1 MNRILLLIEEQS
13 TRHLLLQQLGKH
25 YELITTVA
33 SEFDC
38 LLSDADVLPLNDIN
52 LCIADRLGLELH
64 PLSREFRNSCQTLDI
79 PRLLVI
85 HPGEWD
91 RVQPRLDR
99 GESSTFDKILW
110 NYDDAIATPI
120 KADEL
125 LFRVE
130 KLLNARVLLRY
141 PQSTPVQDPNLEK
154 TTPSVLSS
162 SPQLEQLE
170 QHLQQND
177 RLFRAFV
184 EEIRDYAIFLLDSAG
199 RIASWNRGAQRL
211 LGYSA
216 TEIIGE
222 HFSRFY
228 PDEDIASG
236 KPEQEL
242 QLVAT
247 AGQCEDEGWRTT
259 QNGQRFWTNTTLS
272 ALQDSQGEVVGF
284 SMIAHDLSNRKAV
297 EMELCSLNRA
307 LTTIWE
313 CNQVMVRAQDESEL
327 LHAICRI
334 IVETGGYRLAW
345 VALSETEELPQSGET
360 RLLEPAAW
368 AGEATDYLKEI
379 QTSWKQNQEFGGM
392 TGTCIRTSKCCL
404 IQNIDTDPSFALW
417 RESALKQGLH
427 STIALPLIGKD
438 KTFGCLRI
446 YSGIVN
452 AFDIPEVEL
461 LEELA
466 NDLAYGIVAL
476 RDRAERQR
484 VETALAKSE
493 ERYRRLVELSPEAI
507 LVHSGGKIDFINTA
521 GAKLLGAPN
530 PEALVGLPIMNF
542 VHPTRRLMVQE
553 RIHQLLTEK
562 QAVPFM
568 EQLFVRMDGTVVPV
582 ELAATPI
589 GEKNGVV
596 NLLTVARDLSNRKR
610 MEAALRA
617 SEELH
622 RITLSNISEA
632 VFITDSTG
640 ALTYIS
646 PAVRFIC
653 DYSVE
658 EAQQWGYISHLL
670 GNDVFEGSELA
681 SLGEIHNLE
690 RTIVDKNGNHRT
702 LLVSVKPLE
711 IEGGTLLYTC
721 RDITERKQAEEALR
735 ESENRFR
742 TTFEGAAIGMKI
754 ANLEG
759 RFLKTNPALQAMLGY
774 SDAQLRDFTFE
785 GITHP
790 QDRPI
795 TRQLFQEL
803 LAGQLDRYQLEKRY
817 IHARGNWVWVRLSV
831 SSIRDTQGSLQFAI
845 GLVED
850 ITERKL
856 AEEELRLYRNHL
868 EELVAER
875 TAELQRTNERLRT
888 EISRREQAQEALIR
902 VTQAVES
909 TSDAVLTIDITG
921 QAIYHNRAFLDLF
934 ECTIEELN
942 QAGGLPSLFADSSFG
957 EEVFNLIRQGN
968 SWSSEVLM
976 HGRTPRCFVS
986 PLGLEFNSPV
996 NTISIWLR
1004 ADAVTD
1010 ENNKRVG
1017 SICVLTDITDR
1028 KQAEAALRESEEQL
1042 RTLINAMP
1050 DAICFKDGRGAWLE
1064 ANQAMLKVFDL
1075 EGVDYLGKKDSE
1087 IGESVPF
1094 YREAFVQCEQTDEEA
1109 WQYGILSHQE
1119 EVIPRSDGR
1128 ELILDT
1134 LKVPLFHGD
1143 GSRKG
1148 LVVIGRDVTERKQVE
1163 EERLR
1168 LASIVESSDDA
1179 IIGKTLEGTILSWNT
1194 GAQRIYG
1201 YTPEEVKERSIS
1213 ILVLPDRQ
1221 ESELRLLEGIRQGAS
1236 IDHYET
1242 VHLKKDGSPIYVSL
1256 TISPIK
1262 DAAGRITGVSTIA
1275 RDVTDLK
1282 RVEDSLERLRHQ
1294 NELIL
1299 NSAGEGICG
1308 MDCGGN
1314 TTFVN
1319 PAATKMLGYS
1329 MGELLGAPLRMIL
1342 GPSFV
1347 TPQGGDPNDGGAGGV
1362 DNGCA
1367 PLYAAIADGSV
1378 HHGTGVF
1385 WRHDGSS
1392 FPVEYISTPIQEQN
1406 EIKGAVLTFKDITE
1420 RQGVERM
1427 KDEFISVVSHEL
1439 RTPLT
1444 SIRGSLSLLAN
1455 GLLESHPEKAGRMLQ
1470 IAVSNTD
1477 RLVRLIND
1485 ILDLERIQ
1493 SGKVTMSAQFCNAA
1507 DLTIQAADAMRTMAD
1522 KAGVTITVNPTP
1534 VQLWADPD
1542 RIFQVLTNLLSN
1554 AMKFSPEGGT
1564 VWLSASLTS
1573 GGSEG
1578 FPNSAHPE
1586 VLFHIK
1592 DQGRG
1597 IPLDKLESIF
1607 ERFQQVDAS
1616 DSRKKGGTG
1625 LGLAICRSIVEH
1637 HGGQIW
1643 VESVVGEGSSF
1654 YFTLPVET
1662 HSPDPWDRNTDS
1674 TESGNLEEAEGKEAG
1689 DRLGEP
1695 LTPEHPGPA
1704 QKGPSSNPAIA
1715 SPIVEAIAPFQRRS

>member
-1 MNRILLLIEEQS
+1 MNCILLLIEEPQ
-13 TRHLLLQQLGKH
+13 TRHLLIQQLGQH
-25 YELITTVA
+25 YQVITGEPNLVERVA
-33 SEFDC
+33 GEVHRSWNRLD
-38 LLSDADVLPLNDIN
+38 
-52 LCIADRLGLELH
+52 LCIGDRLGLEAYQGFWERGNPCQAQEF
-64 PLSREFRNSCQTLDI
+64 PL
-79 PRLLVI
+79 LLVI
-85 HPGEWD
+85 HPGEWGML
-91 RVQPRLDR
+91 PSHP
-99 GESSTFDKILW
+99 GEEGATGEQTLGIRR
-110 NYDDAIATPI
+110 YDDAIAAPI
-120 KADEL
+120 QPEEL
-125 LFRVE
+125 FWRVE
-130 KLLNARVLLRY
+130 KLLSASLWDRHR
-141 PQSTPVQDPNLEK
+141 E
-154 TTPSVLSS
+154 
-162 SPQLEQLE
+162 SPAIWAAHLPEQRE
-170 QHLQQND
+170 SPIACIPHLQRHQQQND
-177 RLFRAFV
+177 QLFRSFV
-184 EEIRDYAIFLLDSAG
+184 EEIRDYAIFLLDSSG

-211 LGYSA
+211 LGYSS
-216 TEIIGE
+216 TEIIGH
-222 HFSRFY
+222 HFSCFY
-228 PDEDIASG
+228 PQEDIATG
-236 KPEQEL
+236 KPQQEL

-247 AGQCEDEGWRTT
+247 AGQCEDEGWRRRR
-259 QNGQRFWTNTTLS
+259 NGTRFWANITLS
-272 ALQDSQGEVVGF
+272 ALQDAQGQLVGF
-284 SMIAHDLSNRKAV
+284 SVIAHDLSDRKAV

-313 CNQVMVRAQDESEL
+313 CNQVMVRAPSESEL
-327 LHAICRI
+327 LHEICRI

-345 VALSETEELPQSGET
+345 VALSEAEEPAQSGQQ
-360 RLLEPAAW
+360 RPLQPAAF
-368 AGEATDYLKEI
+368 AGDAQEYLQQI
-379 QTSWKQNQEFGGM
+379 QASWKPHPEGGGM
-392 TGTCIRTSKCCL
+392 TRTCIQTGKYCL
-404 IQNIDTDPSFALW
+404 VQNIQTDPSFAPW
-417 RESALKQGLH
+417 RELALNQGLH

-438 KTFGCLRI
+438 KTFGSLRI
-446 YSGIVN
+446 YSGTAN
-452 AFDIPEVEL
+452 AFDIAEVEL
-461 LEELA
+461 LGELA

-476 RDRAERQR
+476 RDRAERQKA
-484 VETALAKSE
+484 ESALAKSE

-507 LVHSGGKIDFINTA
+507 IVHSCGKIDFINTA
-521 GAKLLGAPN
+521 GAKLLGASTPS
-530 PEALVGLPIMNF
+530 ALVGLPLLDF
-542 VHPTRRLMVQE
+542 VHPDKRALVEE
-553 RIHQLLTEK
+553 RIEQILTEH
-562 QAVPFM
+562 QAVPFI
-568 EQLFVRMDGTVVPV
+568 EQQFLRVDGTIVPV
-582 ELAATPI
+582 ELAATPLW
-589 GEKNGVV
+589 ENNGIL
-596 NLLTVARDLSNRKR
+596 NLLTVARDLSDRKR

-632 VFITDSTG
+632 VFITDRNG

-658 EAQQWGYISHLL
+658 EAQQWGHISHLL
-670 GNDVFEGSELA
+670 GDHLFAGEEELDR
-681 SLGEIHNLE
+681 LGEIHNLE
-690 RTIVDKNGNHRT
+690 RTIMDKQGNPRT
-702 LLVSVKPLE
+702 LLVSVKPVE
-711 IEGGTLLYTC
+711 IERGTLLYTC

-735 ESENRFR
+735 ESEHRFR
-742 TTFEGAAIGMKI
+742 TIFEGAAIGMKI
-754 ANLEG
+754 TDLEG
-759 RFLKTNPALQAMLGY
+759 RFLQTNPALQGMLGY
-774 SDAQLRDFTFE
+774 SHAQLRDFSFDS
-785 GITHP
+785 ITYP
-790 QDRPI
+790 QDLP
-795 TRQLFQEL
+795 TSRQLFQEL
-803 LAGQLDRYQLEKRY
+803 LAGERDRYQLEKRY
-817 IHARGNWVWVRLSV
+817 IHAQGHCVWVRLSV
-831 SSIRDTQGSLQFAI
+831 SSIRDTQNCWQFAI

-850 ITERKL
+850 ITERKQ

-875 TAELQRTNERLRT
+875 TAELQRINERLRT
-888 EISRREQAQEALIR
+888 EISRREQAQQALIR

-934 ECTIEELN
+934 ECTVEELN
-942 QAGGLPSLFADSSFG
+942 HAGGLPSLFADSSLG
-957 EEVFNLIRQGN
+957 QEVFNLIHQGN

-976 HGRTPRCFVS
+976 RGQTHRSFVL
-986 PLGLEFNSPV
+986 PLGIDRSTL

-1010 ENNKRVG
+1010 ENNQRVG

-1028 KQAEAALRESEEQL
+1028 KQTEAALRESEDQL

-1064 ANQAMLKVFDL
+1064 ANQAILKIFDMANL
-1075 EGVDYLGKKDSE
+1075 DYQGKTDAE
-1087 IGESVPF
+1087 IAELNSF
-1094 YREAFVQCEQTDEEA
+1094 YREAFLECELSDEEA
-1109 WQYGILSHQE
+1109 WKHGILSHKE
-1119 EVIPRSDGR
+1119 EVIPVPDGS
-1128 ELILDT
+1128 EVVLDT
-1134 LKVPLFHGD
+1134 LKVPLFHSD

-1179 IIGKTLEGTILSWNT
+1179 IIGKTLDGMILSWNA

-1201 YTPEEVKERSIS
+1201 YTAEEVKGRSIS
-1213 ILVLPDRQ
+1213 ILILPDRQ
-1221 ESELRLLEGIRQGAS
+1221 ESELRLLEGIRQGSS

-1242 VHLKKDGSPIYVSL
+1242 VHLKKEGSPIYVSL

-1308 MDCGGN
+1308 MDIRGN
-1314 TTFVN
+1314 TTFIN

-1329 MGELLGAPLRMIL
+1329 MGELLGAPLTMIL
-1342 GPSFV
+1342 GSNFLAQDLGDPRDG
-1347 TPQGGDPNDGGAGGV
+1347 GGDSLAP
-1362 DNGCA
+1362 
-1367 PLYAAIADGSV
+1367 PLYAAISDGSV
-1378 HHGTGVF
+1378 HHGTAVF
-1385 WRHDGSS
+1385 WRKDGTS
-1392 FPVEYISTPIQEQN
+1392 FPVEYITTPIQEQN

-1444 SIRGSLSLLAN
+1444 SIRGSLGLLAN
-1455 GLLESHPEKAGRMLQ
+1455 GLLESYPEKAGRMLQ

-1493 SGKVTMSAQFCNAA
+1493 SGKVTMVEQWCNAA
-1507 DLTIQAADAMRTMAD
+1507 DLTILAADAMRTMAD
-1522 KAGVTITVNPTP
+1522 KAGVTICVNPIP

-1554 AMKFSPEGGT
+1554 ALKFSSEGGQ

-1573 GGSEG
+1573 AGDPDFLASQ
-1578 FPNSAHPE
+1578 SPE
-1586 VLFHIK
+1586 VLFQIK

-1597 IPLDKLESIF
+1597 IPRDKLETIF

-1654 YFTLPVET
+1654 YFTLPVERPN
-1662 HSPDPWDRNTDS
+1662 SDS
-1674 TESGNLEEAEGKEAG
+1674 GEENCDLTGAATQDLGIAVESGDRREE
-1689 DRLGEP
+1689 RLP
-1695 LTPEHPGPA
+1695 QDHLGPA
-1704 QKGPSSNPAIA
+1704 HPNPRANSSTSA
-1715 SPIVEAIAPFQRRS
+1715 PIVEVIARLKPRS

>member
-1 MNRILLLIEEQS
+1 MNRILLLIEEHRTRNLLIQQLSPHYEVVTVESNRVERVAGSVHPGWNGLDLCISDRRGLEAYRESWEWGNPSS
-13 TRHLLLQQLGKH
+13 TRDFSL
-25 YELITTVA
+25 
-33 SEFDC
+33 
-38 LLSDADVLPLNDIN
+38 
-52 LCIADRLGLELH
+52 
-64 PLSREFRNSCQTLDI
+64 
-79 PRLLVI
+79 LLVI
-85 HPGEWD
+85 HPGEWGILQSHREAEAGATGD
-91 RVQPRLDR
+91 RTLGVRR
-99 GESSTFDKILW
+99 
-110 NYDDAIATPI
+110 YDDAIAAPI
-120 KADEL
+120 QPDEL
-125 LFRVE
+125 FWRVE
-130 KLLNARVLLRY
+130 KLLSARVRVSE
-141 PQSTPVQDPNLEK
+141 PPKPTESPIASNPNL
-154 TTPSVLSS
+154 
-162 SPQLEQLE
+162 QR
-170 QHLQQND
+170 HLQQND
-177 RLFRAFV
+177 QLFRAFV
-184 EEIRDYAIFLLDSAG
+184 EEIRDYAIFLLDSNG

-211 LGYSA
+211 LGYSSP
-216 TEIIGE
+216 EIIGN
-222 HFSRFY
+222 HFSCFY
-228 PDEDIASG
+228 PEEDIATG
-236 KPEQEL
+236 KPQQEL

-247 AGQCEDEGWRTT
+247 AGQCEDEGWRRRR
-259 QNGQRFWTNTTLS
+259 NGRQFWANITLS
-272 ALQDSQGEVVGF
+272 ALQDTQGQLVGF
-284 SMIAHDLSNRKAV
+284 SVIAHDLSDRKAV

-313 CNQVMVRAQDESEL
+313 CNQVMVRAPSESEL
-327 LHAICRI
+327 LHEICRI

-345 VALSETEELPQSGET
+345 VALSDEPEKRPTRE
-360 RLLEPAAW
+360 RLLKPAAC
-368 AGEATDYLKEI
+368 AGYAGDYLQQI
-379 QTSWKQNQEFGGM
+379 QESWKPNAEFGGI
-392 TGTCIRTSKCCL
+392 TRTCIQTGKCCL
-404 IQNIDTDPSFALW
+404 VQNIQTDPSFAPW
-417 RESALKQGLH
+417 RELALKEGLH

-438 KTFGCLRI
+438 KTFGSLRI
-446 YSGIVN
+446 YSGTAN
-452 AFDIPEVEL
+452 AFDIAEVEL

-484 VETALAKSE
+484 AESALATSE

-507 LVHSGGKIDFINTA
+507 IVHSGGKIDFINTA
-521 GAKLLGAPN
+521 GAKLLGATSPS
-530 PEALVGLPIMNF
+530 ALVGLPVLDF
-542 VHPTRRLMVQE
+542 VHPDKRALVQE
-553 RIHQLLTEK
+553 RIEQILTDN
-562 QAVPFM
+562 QAVPFI
-568 EQLFVRMDGTVVPV
+568 EQQFVRVDGTIVPV
-582 ELAATPI
+582 ELAATPLC
-589 GEKNGVV
+589 EKNGIL
-596 NLLTVARDLSNRKR
+596 NLLTVARDLRDRKR

-632 VFITDSTG
+632 VFITDSNG
-640 ALTYIS
+640 SLTYIS

-653 DYSVE
+653 DYGVE
-658 EAQQWGYISHLL
+658 EAQQWGHISHLL
-670 GNDVFEGSELA
+670 GDDLFEREELDL
-681 SLGEIHNLE
+681 LGEIHNLE
-690 RTIVDKNGNHRT
+690 RTIVDKNGNPRT
-702 LLVSVKPLE
+702 LLVSVKQVA

-754 ANLEG
+754 TDLEG
-759 RFLKTNPALQAMLGY
+759 RFLQTNPALQGMLGY
-774 SDAQLRDFTFE
+774 SQAQLCDFCFE
-785 GITHP
+785 SITYP
-790 QDRPI
+790 EDQS
-795 TRQLFQEL
+795 TSRQLFQEL
-803 LAGQLDRYQLEKRY
+803 VAGERDRYQLEKRY
-817 IHARGNWVWVRLSV
+817 IHAQGHCVWVRLSV
-831 SSIRDTQGSLQFAI
+831 SSIRDTQNCWQFAI

-850 ITERKL
+850 ITERKQ

-875 TAELQRTNERLRT
+875 TAELQRINERLRT
-888 EISRREQAQEALIR
+888 EISRREQAQQALIR

-921 QAIYHNRAFLDLF
+921 QAIYHNRAFLELF
-934 ECTIEELN
+934 ECTVEELN
-942 QAGGLPSLFADSSFG
+942 QAGGLPSLFADSTLG
-957 EEVFNLIRQGN
+957 QEVFNLIHQGN
-968 SWSSEVLM
+968 SWSAEVVM
-976 HGRTPRCFVS
+976 RGRTHRSFIL
-986 PLGLEFNSPV
+986 PLGIDLSTV

-1010 ENNKRVG
+1010 ENNQRVG

-1050 DAICFKDGRGAWLE
+1050 DAICFKDSRGAWLE
-1064 ANQAMLKVFDL
+1064 ANQAMLKVF
-1075 EGVDYLGKKDSE
+1075 E
-1087 IGESVPF
+1087 IGELDYQGKTDAEIAQLNSF
-1094 YREAFVQCEQTDEEA
+1094 YRDAFLECERSDQEA
-1109 WQYGILSHQE
+1109 WKQGILSHKE
-1119 EVIPRSDGR
+1119 EVIPVADGSQI
-1128 ELILDT
+1128 ILDT
-1134 LKVPLFHGD
+1134 LKVPLFNSD

-1179 IIGKTLEGTILSWNT
+1179 IIGKTLDGMILSWNA

-1201 YTPEEVKERSIS
+1201 YTAEEVKGRSIS
-1213 ILVLPDRQ
+1213 ILILPHRQ
-1221 ESELRLLEGIRQGAS
+1221 ESELRLLEGIREGSS

-1242 VHLKKDGSPIYVSL
+1242 VHLKKEGSMIYVSL

-1308 MDCGGN
+1308 MDIRGN
-1314 TTFVN
+1314 TTFIN

-1329 MGELLGAPLRMIL
+1329 IGELLGAPLTLIL
-1342 GPSFV
+1342 GANFL
-1347 TPQGGDPNDGGAGGV
+1347 PQEGGDPQEGNAD
-1362 DNGCA
+1362 CLA
-1367 PLYAAIADGSV
+1367 PLLYAAIADGSV
-1378 HHGTGVF
+1378 HHGKAVF
-1385 WRHDGSS
+1385 WRKDGTS
-1392 FPVEYISTPIQEQN
+1392 FPVEYITTPIQEQHD
-1406 EIKGAVLTFKDITE
+1406 IKGAVLTFKDITE

-1444 SIRGSLSLLAN
+1444 SIRGSLGLLAN
-1455 GLLESHPEKAGRMLQ
+1455 GLLESYPEKAGRMLE

-1493 SGKVTMSAQFCNAA
+1493 SGKVTMVEQWCNAA
-1507 DLTIQAADAMRTMAD
+1507 DLTIAAGDAMATMAD
-1522 KAGVTITVNPTP
+1522 KAGVTLCVNPIP

-1554 AMKFSPEGGT
+1554 ALKFSPQGGKI
-1564 VWLSASLTS
+1564 WLSASLTS
-1573 GGSEG
+1573 PGSPDFLDSETPQVQ
-1578 FPNSAHPE
+1578 FQ
-1586 VLFHIK
+1586 IK

-1597 IPLDKLESIF
+1597 IPRDKLESIF

-1654 YFTLPVET
+1654 YFTLPVERQL
-1662 HSPDPWDRNTDS
+1662 SDS
-1674 TESGNLEEAEGKEAG
+1674 GEECSDLTEAATQDSGIAVESGDRREE
-1689 DRLGEP
+1689 RL
-1695 LTPEHPGPA
+1695 TQDHPGPPEKEPNRA
-1704 QKGPSSNPAIA
+1704 HSAIA
-1715 SPIVEAIAPFQRRS
+1715 SSTVEEIVPFQRRS

>member
-1 MNRILLLIEEQS
+1 MNRILLLIEEHR
-13 TRHLLLQQLGKH
+13 TRNLLIQQLSPH
-25 YELITTVA
+25 YEIITVE
-33 SEFDC
+33 SNRVERVVGEVHPGWNGLD
-38 LLSDADVLPLNDIN
+38 
-52 LCIADRLGLELH
+52 LCISDRLGLATYRGSWEWGNPSQPRDF
-64 PLSREFRNSCQTLDI
+64 PL
-79 PRLLVI
+79 LLVI

-91 RVQPRLDR
+91 ILQSHREAEESATGDR
-99 GESSTFDKILW
+99 TLGVRK
-110 NYDDAIATPI
+110 YDDAIAAPI
-120 KADEL
+120 QPPEL
-125 LFRVE
+125 FWRVE
-130 KLLNARVLLRY
+130 KLLSTRVRVSHRESPSLWAAH
-141 PQSTPVQDPNLEK
+141 PSKPGEPP
-154 TTPSVLSS
+154 TTPSPHL
-162 SPQLEQLE
+162 QR
-170 QHLQQND
+170 HLQQKD
-177 RLFRAFV
+177 QLFRAFV
-184 EEIRDYAIFLLDSAG
+184 EEIRDYAIFLLDSTG

-211 LGYSA
+211 LGYSSA
-216 TEIIGE
+216 EIIGN
-222 HFSRFY
+222 HFSCFY
-228 PDEDIASG
+228 PEEDIATG
-236 KPEQEL
+236 KPQQEL

-247 AGQCEDEGWRTT
+247 AGQCEDEGWRRRR
-259 QNGQRFWTNTTLS
+259 NGTRFWANITLS
-272 ALQDSQGEVVGF
+272 ALQDSQGQLVGF
-284 SMIAHDLSNRKAV
+284 SVIAHDLSERKAV

-313 CNQVMVRAQDESEL
+313 CNQVMVRAQEESEL
-327 LHAICRI
+327 LHEICRI

-345 VALSETEELPQSGET
+345 VALSEAEEPGPLGYQRPPQ
-360 RLLEPAAW
+360 PAAF
-368 AGEATDYLKEI
+368 AGDAGDYLQQIQASWKPNPQFKGMTRTCI
-379 QTSWKQNQEFGGM
+379 QTG
-392 TGTCIRTSKCCL
+392 KCCL
-404 IQNIDTDPSFALW
+404 VQNIQTEPSFAPW
-417 RESALKQGLH
+417 RELALNQGLH
-427 STIALPLIGKD
+427 STIALPLIGKN
-438 KTFGCLRI
+438 KTFGSLRI
-446 YSGIVN
+446 YSGTAN
-452 AFDIPEVEL
+452 AFDIAEVEL
-461 LEELA
+461 LGELA

-484 VETALAKSE
+484 AESALAKSE

-507 LVHSGGKIDFINTA
+507 IVHSGGKIDFINTA
-521 GAKLLGAPN
+521 GAKLLGATS
-530 PEALVGLPIMNF
+530 PEALVGLPVLNF
-542 VHPTRRLMVQE
+542 VHPEKRALVEE
-553 RIHQLLTEK
+553 RIDQILTEH
-562 QAVPFM
+562 QAVPFI
-568 EQLFVRMDGTVVPV
+568 EQQFLRVDGTIVPV

-589 GEKNGVV
+589 GENNGIL
-596 NLLTVARDLSNRKR
+596 NLLTVARDLSDRKR

-632 VFITDSTG
+632 VFITDCNG

-658 EAQQWGYISHLL
+658 EAQQWRYISVLL
-670 GNDVFEGSELA
+670 GDDLFEAEELE
-681 SLGEIHNLE
+681 LFGEIHNLE
-690 RTIVDKNGNHRT
+690 RTILDKTGNPRT
-702 LLVSVKPLE
+702 LLVSVKQVA

-735 ESENRFR
+735 ESEHRFR

-754 ANLEG
+754 TDLEG
-759 RFLKTNPALQAMLGY
+759 RFLQTNPALQGMLGY
-774 SDAQLRDFTFE
+774 SQAQLHDFCFE
-785 GITHP
+785 SITYP
-790 QDRPI
+790 EDLP
-795 TRQLFQEL
+795 TSRQLFQEL
-803 LAGQLDRYQLEKRY
+803 LAGERDRYQLEKRY
-817 IHARGNWVWVRLSV
+817 IHAQGHCVWVRLSV
-831 SSIRDTQGSLQFAI
+831 SSIRDTQNCWQFAI

-850 ITERKL
+850 ITERKQ

-875 TAELQRTNERLRT
+875 TAELQRINARLRT
-888 EISRREQAQEALIR
+888 EISRREQAQQALIR

-934 ECTIEELN
+934 ECTVEALN
-942 QAGGLPSLFADSSFG
+942 QAGGLPSLFADSTLG
-957 EEVFNLIRQGN
+957 QEVFNLIHQGN

-976 HGRTPRCFVS
+976 RGRTPRSFVL
-986 PLGLEFNSPV
+986 PLGIDRSTV

-1010 ENNKRVG
+1010 ENNQRVG

-1028 KQAEAALRESEEQL
+1028 KQTEAALRESEEQL

-1064 ANQAMLKVFDL
+1064 ANQAMLKVF
-1075 EGVDYLGKKDSE
+1075 E
-1087 IGESVPF
+1087 IGDLDYQGKTDTQIAELNSF
-1094 YREAFVQCEQTDEEA
+1094 YRDAFLECERSDEEA
-1109 WQYGILSHQE
+1109 WKHGILSHKE
-1119 EVIPRSDGR
+1119 EVIPVPDGS
-1128 ELILDT
+1128 EVILDT
-1134 LKVPLFHGD
+1134 LKVPLFHSD

-1179 IIGKTLEGTILSWNT
+1179 IIGKTLDGMILSWNA

-1201 YTPEEVKERSIS
+1201 YTAEEVKGRSIS
-1213 ILVLPDRQ
+1213 ILILPDRQ
-1221 ESELRLLEGIRQGAS
+1221 ESELRLLEGIRQGSS

-1242 VHLKKDGSPIYVSL
+1242 VHLKKEGSPIYVSL

-1308 MDCGGN
+1308 MDIRGN
-1314 TTFVN
+1314 TTFIN

-1329 MGELLGAPLRMIL
+1329 MGELLGAPLTMIL
-1342 GPSFV
+1342 GPNFLPEGV
-1347 TPQGGDPNDGGAGGV
+1347 GDPPDGGEDCLAF
-1362 DNGCA
+1362 

-1378 HHGTGVF
+1378 HHGTAVF
-1385 WRHDGSS
+1385 WRKDGTS
-1392 FPVEYISTPIQEQN
+1392 FPVEYITTPIQEQN

-1444 SIRGSLSLLAN
+1444 SIRGSLGLLAN
-1455 GLLESHPEKAGRMLQ
+1455 GLLESYPEKAGRMLQ

-1493 SGKVTMSAQFCNAA
+1493 SGKVTMVEQYCNAA
-1507 DLTIQAADAMRTMAD
+1507 DLTISAADAMRTMAD
-1522 KAGVTITVNPTP
+1522 KAGVTICVNPIP

-1554 AMKFSPEGGT
+1554 ALKFSPEGGQ

-1573 GGSEG
+1573 ARSPD
-1578 FPNSAHPE
+1578 FLDSSIPE
-1586 VLFHIK
+1586 VLFQIK

-1597 IPLDKLESIF
+1597 IPRDKLETIF

-1654 YFTLPVET
+1654 YFTLPVERPN
-1662 HSPDPWDRNTDS
+1662 PDSGEENSDFTRSATPGPGIAV
-1674 TESGNLEEAEGKEAG
+1674 ESGDRQEEG
-1689 DRLGEP
+1689 
-1695 LTPEHPGPA
+1695 LTQDHPGP
-1704 QKGPSSNPAIA
+1704 PENNPRAHSPTP
-1715 SPIVEAIAPFQRRS
+1715 SPIVEEIAPFQRRS

>member
-1 MNRILLLIEEQS
+1 MNRILLLIEEQG
-13 TRHLLLQQLGKH
+13 TRHLLIQQLGEH
-25 YELITTVA
+25 YQVVTVESNSVEREA
-33 SEFDC
+33 AEVHRGGNRLD
-38 LLSDADVLPLNDIN
+38 
-52 LCIADRLGLELH
+52 LCIGDRLGLEAYQGSWDSH
-64 PLSREFRNSCQTLDI
+64 NPGQAPDFPL
-79 PRLLVI
+79 LLVI
-85 HPGEWD
+85 HPGEWGILQSH
-91 RVQPRLDR
+91 RE
-99 GESSTFDKILW
+99 GEDGATREQTQGITR
-110 NYDDAIATPI
+110 YDDAIAAPI
-120 KADEL
+120 QPEEL
-125 LFRVE
+125 FWRVE
-130 KLLNARVLLRY
+130 KLLNTRVGVSH
-141 PQSTPVQDPNLEK
+141 PEPC
-154 TTPSVLSS
+154 TTLDAPPPELGESLIAS
-162 SPQLEQLE
+162 SPHLQR
-170 QHLQQND
+170 HLQQHD
-177 RLFRAFV
+177 QLFRAFV
-184 EEIRDYAIFLLDSAG
+184 EEIRDYAIFLLDSTG

-211 LGYSA
+211 LGYSSA
-216 TEIIGE
+216 EIIGN
-222 HFSRFY
+222 HFSCFY
-228 PDEDIASG
+228 PEEDIATG
-236 KPEQEL
+236 KPQQEL

-247 AGQCEDEGWRTT
+247 AGQCEDEGWRRRR
-259 QNGQRFWTNTTLS
+259 NGTRFWANITLS
-272 ALQDSQGEVVGF
+272 ALQDAQGQLVGF
-284 SMIAHDLSNRKAV
+284 SVIAHDLSDRKAV

-313 CNQVMVRAQDESEL
+313 CNQAMVRAQEESEL
-327 LHAICRI
+327 LHEICRS

-345 VALSETEELPQSGET
+345 VALSPAEEAAHSRHPRPLQ
-360 RLLEPAAW
+360 PAAF
-368 AGEATDYLKEI
+368 AGEAQEYLQQIQAFWKPNPEFAGITRTCI
-379 QTSWKQNQEFGGM
+379 QTG
-392 TGTCIRTSKCCL
+392 KCCL
-404 IQNIDTDPSFALW
+404 VQNIQIEPSFGPW
-417 RESALKQGLH
+417 RELALHHGLH
-427 STIALPLIGKD
+427 STIALPLISKD
-438 KTFGCLRI
+438 KTFGSLRI
-446 YSGIVN
+446 YSGTAN
-452 AFDIPEVEL
+452 AFDIAEVEL
-461 LEELA
+461 LGELA

-484 VETALAKSE
+484 AESALAKSE

-507 LVHSGGKIDFINTA
+507 IVHSGGKIDFINTA
-521 GAKLLGAPN
+521 GAKLLGATT
-530 PEALVGLPIMNF
+530 PEALVGLPVLDF
-542 VHPTRRLMVQE
+542 VHPDKRALVEEGIKQ
-553 RIHQLLTEK
+553 ILTEHH
-562 QAVPFM
+562 AVPFI
-568 EQLFVRMDGTVVPV
+568 EQQFVRLDGTIVPV

-589 GEKNGVV
+589 GEKNGIL
-596 NLLTVARDLSNRKR
+596 NLLTVARDLSDRKR
-610 MEAALRA
+610 IEAALRA

-622 RITLSNISEA
+622 RITLTNISEA
-632 VFITDSTG
+632 VFITDRNG

-658 EAQQWGYISHLL
+658 EAQQWGHISHLL
-670 GNDVFEGSELA
+670 GDHLFEEDELGR
-681 SLGEIHNLE
+681 LGEIHNLE
-690 RTIVDKNGNHRT
+690 RTIVDKRGNSRT
-702 LLVSVKPLE
+702 LLVSVKQVE

-735 ESENRFR
+735 ESEHRFR
-742 TTFEGAAIGMKI
+742 TIFEGAAIGMKI
-754 ANLEG
+754 TDLEG
-759 RFLKTNPALQAMLGY
+759 RFLQTNPALQGMLGY
-774 SDAQLRDFTFE
+774 THAQLCDFSFDS
-785 GITHP
+785 ITYAE
-790 QDRPI
+790 DLPI
-795 TRQLFQEL
+795 SRQLFHEL
-803 LAGQLDRYQLEKRY
+803 VAGERDRYQLEKRY
-817 IHARGNWVWVRLSV
+817 IHAQGHCVWVRLSV
-831 SSIRDTQGSLQFAI
+831 SSIRDTQNCWQFAI

-850 ITERKL
+850 ITERKQ

-868 EELVAER
+868 EELVADR
-875 TAELQRTNERLRT
+875 TAELQRINERLRT
-888 EISRREQAQEALIR
+888 EISRREQAQQALIR

-934 ECTIEELN
+934 ECTVEELN
-942 QAGGLPSLFADSSFG
+942 QAGGLPSLFADSTLG
-957 EEVFNLIRQGN
+957 QEVFNQIHQGN

-976 HGRTPRCFVS
+976 RGRTHRSFVLS
-986 PLGLEFNSPV
+986 LGGDHTLI
-996 NTISIWLR
+996 NTFSIWLR

-1010 ENNKRVG
+1010 EHNQRVG

-1028 KQAEAALRESEEQL
+1028 KQTEAALRESEDQL

-1064 ANQAMLKVFDL
+1064 ANQAMLKLFELKDL
-1075 EGVDYLGKKDSE
+1075 NYQGKTDAE
-1087 IGESVPF
+1087 IAAFNLF
-1094 YREAFVQCEQTDEEA
+1094 YRDAFLECDRSDEEA
-1109 WQYGILSHQE
+1109 WKYGILSHKE
-1119 EVIPRSDGR
+1119 EVIPTPDGSQV
-1128 ELILDT
+1128 ILDT
-1134 LKVPLFHGD
+1134 LKVPLFHSD

-1179 IIGKTLEGTILSWNT
+1179 IIGKTLDGVILSWNT

-1201 YTPEEVKERSIS
+1201 YTAEEVKGRSIS
-1213 ILVLPDRQ
+1213 ILILPDRQ
-1221 ESELRLLEGIRQGAS
+1221 ESELRLLEGIRQGSS

-1242 VHLKKDGSPIYVSL
+1242 VHLKKEGSPIYVSL

-1308 MDCGGN
+1308 MDIRGN
-1314 TTFVN
+1314 TTFIN
-1319 PAATKMLGYS
+1319 PAATKMLGYL
-1329 MGELLGAPLRMIL
+1329 MGELLGAPLTMIL
-1342 GPSFV
+1342 GSNFL
-1347 TPQGGDPNDGGAGGV
+1347 PQEVADPRDATAEGLAP
-1362 DNGCA
+1362 
-1367 PLYAAIADGSV
+1367 PLYAAISDGSV
-1378 HHGTGVF
+1378 HHGTAVF
-1385 WRHDGSS
+1385 WRKDGTS
-1392 FPVEYISTPIQEQN
+1392 FPVEYITTPIQEQN

-1444 SIRGSLSLLAN
+1444 SIRGSLGLLAN
-1455 GLLESHPEKAGRMLQ
+1455 GLLESYPEKAERMLQ

-1493 SGKVTMSAQFCNAA
+1493 SGKVTMVEQFCNAA

-1522 KAGVTITVNPTP
+1522 KAGVTICVNPIP

-1554 AMKFSPEGGT
+1554 ALKFSPEGGK

-1573 GGSEG
+1573 AGSPD
-1578 FPNSAHPE
+1578 FLNSQTPE
-1586 VLFHIK
+1586 VLFQIK

-1597 IPLDKLESIF
+1597 IPGDKLETIF

-1654 YFTLPVET
+1654 YFTLPVERPN
-1662 HSPDPWDRNTDS
+1662 SDS
-1674 TESGNLEEAEGKEAG
+1674 GEENSDFTGAATQDLGIAVESG
-1689 DRLGEP
+1689 DRWQEP
-1695 LTPEHPGPA
+1695 LTPEPPGPA
-1704 QKGPSSNPAIA
+1704 HSAPRVNSATP
-1715 SPIVEAIAPFQRRS
+1715 SPIVEVSAPLKPRS

>member
-13 TRHLLLQQLGKH
+13 TRHLLIEQLGQQ
-25 YELITTVA
+25 YEVVTLESHGLERVIDETLQDQT
-33 SEFDC
+33 SLDTF
-38 LLSDADVLPLNDIN
+38 LLNGVD
-52 LCIADRLGLELH
+52 LCIADRQPYSLPKEWIA
-64 PLSREFRNSCQTLDI
+64 PFQNVNFPI
-79 PRLLVI
+79 LLVI
-85 HPGEWD
+85 QPGEWGGLSATPEQGQTPTPV
-91 RVQPRLDR
+91 RSLCI
-99 GESSTFDKILW
+99 GG
-110 NYDDAIATPI
+110 YDDAIAAPI
-120 KADEL
+120 QPEEL
-125 LFRVE
+125 FWRIE
-130 KLLNARVLLRY
+130 KLLSGRVVRSYREAPPILAANSSSV
-141 PQSTPVQDPNLEK
+141 PNESTL
-154 TTPSVLSS
+154 LSS
-162 SPQLEQLE
+162 PHLER
-170 QHLQQND
+170 HLQQND

-184 EEIRDYAIFLLDSAG
+184 EEIRDYAIFLLDSGG

-211 LGYSA
+211 LGYSSS
-216 TEIIGE
+216 EIIGH
-222 HFSRFY
+222 HFSCFY
-228 PDEDIASG
+228 PEEDILSG
-236 KPEQEL
+236 KPAQEL

-259 QNGQRFWTNTTLS
+259 QNGQRFWANTTLS
-272 ALQDSQGEVVGF
+272 ALQDTQGKLVGF
-284 SMIAHDLSNRKAV
+284 SVIAHDLSDRKAV

-313 CNQVMVRAQDESEL
+313 CNQVMVRAEDESEL
-327 LHAICRI
+327 LHEICRI

-345 VALSETEELPQSGET
+345 VALSEPEERPELRILQPLQ
-360 RLLEPAAW
+360 PAAF
-368 AGEATDYLKEI
+368 AGEAGDYLQQI
-379 QTSWKQNQEFGGM
+379 QKFWQQNPEFGGM

-404 IQNIDTDPSFALW
+404 IQNIDTDPSFAPW
-417 RESALKQGLH
+417 RDLALKHGLH

-438 KTFGCLRI
+438 KTFGSLRI
-446 YSGIVN
+446 YSGLPN
-452 AFDIPEVEL
+452 AFDIAEVEL
-461 LEELA
+461 LGELA

-476 RDRAERQR
+476 RDRAQRQR

-507 LVHSGGKIDFINTA
+507 LVHSGGTIDFINTA

-530 PEALVGLPIMNF
+530 PDALVGLPVMDF
-542 VHPTRRLMVQE
+542 VHPDKRQIVQQ
-553 RIHQLLTEK
+553 RIQQILTEK
-562 QAVPFM
+562 QAVPFI
-568 EQLFVRMDGTVVPV
+568 EQLFVRLDGTTVPV

-589 GEKNGVV
+589 GENNGVLH
-596 NLLTVARDLSNRKR
+596 LLTVARDLSDRKR

-646 PAVRFIC
+646 PAVRFISE
-653 DYSVE
+653 YSVE
-658 EAQQWGYISHLL
+658 EAQEWGYISHLL
-670 GNDVFEGSELA
+670 GHDLFEGSELET
-681 SLGEIHNLE
+681 LGEIHNLE
-690 RTIVDKNGNHRT
+690 RTIVDKSGKHRT
-702 LLVSVKPLE
+702 LLVSVKPVE

-754 ANLEG
+754 TDLDG

-774 SDAQLRDFTFE
+774 SDAQLREFNFTS
-785 GITHP
+785 ITYP
-790 QDRPI
+790 EDLPTSQ
-795 TRQLFQEL
+795 QLFKEVL
-803 LAGQLDRYQLEKRY
+803 TGQRDRYQLEKRY
-817 IHARGNWVWVRLSV
+817 IHANGNLVWVRLSV

-850 ITERKL
+850 ITERKQ

-875 TAELQRTNERLRT
+875 TAELQRTNARLRT

-921 QAIYHNRAFLDLF
+921 EAIYHNRAFVELF
-934 ECTIEELN
+934 ECTLEELN
-942 QAGGLPSLFADSSFG
+942 QAGGLPSLFTDSNLG
-957 EEVFNLIRQGN
+957 EEVFNLIRKGN

-976 HGRTPRCFVS
+976 RGRTSCSFVS
-986 PLGLEFNSPV
+986 PLGGQFTQTLNP
-996 NTISIWLR
+996 ISIWLR

-1017 SICVLTDITDR
+1017 SICVLTDITER
-1028 KQAEAALRESEEQL
+1028 KRAEFALRESEDQL

-1050 DAICFKDGRGAWLE
+1050 DAICFKDGFGAWLE
-1064 ANQAMLKVFDL
+1064 ANEAMLQAFQL
-1075 EGVDYLGKKDSE
+1075 NRSDYQGKKDSQIAE
-1087 IGESVPF
+1087 LNTF
-1094 YREAFVQCEQTDEEA
+1094 YRQTLRECERTDEEA
-1109 WQYGILSHQE
+1109 WQQGIVSSQE
-1119 EVIPRSDGR
+1119 EVIPCPDGSQI
-1128 ELILDT
+1128 ILDT
-1134 LKVPLFHGD
+1134 LKVPLFHVD

-1179 IIGKTLEGTILSWNT
+1179 IIGKTLEGIILSWNA

-1201 YTPEEVKERSIS
+1201 YTPEEVKGRSIS
-1213 ILVLPDRQ
+1213 ILILPDRQ

-1308 MDCGGN
+1308 MDRQGH
-1314 TTFVN
+1314 TTFAN

-1329 MGELLGAPLRMIL
+1329 MGELLGSPLQMIL
-1342 GPSFV
+1342 GTIFA
-1347 TPQGGDPNDGGAGGV
+1347 TPEGGELNEGNSDGLGS
-1362 DNGCA
+1362 
-1367 PLYAAIADGSV
+1367 PIYAAIADGSV

-1385 WRHDGSS
+1385 WRKDGST
-1392 FPVEYISTPIQEQN
+1392 FPVEFISTPIQEQN

-1444 SIRGSLSLLAN
+1444 SIRGSLGLLAN
-1455 GLLESHPEKAGRMLQ
+1455 GLLESHPEKAARMLQ

-1493 SGKVTMSAQFCNAA
+1493 SGKVTMVNQVCNAA
-1507 DLTIQAADAMRTMAD
+1507 DLTLQAADAMRTMAD
-1522 KAGVTITVNPTP
+1522 KAGVAIAVSSTP
-1534 VQLWADPD
+1534 VELWADPD

-1554 AMKFSPEGGT
+1554 ALKFSPEGGT

-1573 GGSEG
+1573 SGLSE
-1578 FPNSAHPE
+1578 FSETKTPE
-1586 VLFHIK
+1586 VLFEIK

-1597 IPLDKLESIF
+1597 IPRDKLESIF

-1616 DSRKKGGTG
+1616 DSRNKGGTG

-1637 HGGQIW
+1637 HGGEIW

-1654 YFTLPVET
+1654 YFTLPVEMESMDLLDPDSEAIARGS
-1662 HSPDPWDRNTDS
+1662 SP
-1674 TESGNLEEAEGKEAG
+1674 GKETQVPG
-1689 DRLGEP
+1689 DRLEES
-1695 LTPEHPGPA
+1695 LQPEHPVSYP
-1704 QKGPSSNPAIA
+1704 KDSNPPCPGTIQ
-1715 SPIVEAIAPFQRRS
+1715 SH

>member
-1 MNRILLLIEEQS
+1 MNRILLLIEEHQ
-13 TRHLLLQQLGKH
+13 TRNLLIQQLSPR
-25 YELITTVA
+25 YEVVTVESNQVKRVA
-33 SEFDC
+33 GEVHPGWNGLD
-38 LLSDADVLPLNDIN
+38 
-52 LCIADRLGLELH
+52 LCISDRLGLATYRSSGESGNPSQAGDC
-64 PLSREFRNSCQTLDI
+64 PL
-79 PRLLVI
+79 LLVI

-91 RVQPRLDR
+91 ILQSHREAE
-99 GESSTFDKILW
+99 ESATQERTLGVRR
-110 NYDDAIATPI
+110 YDDAIAAPI
-120 KADEL
+120 QPPEL
-125 LFRVE
+125 FWRVE
-130 KLLNARVLLRY
+130 KLLSTRVRVSPCESPSLWAAH
-141 PQSTPVQDPNLEK
+141 PPNPAE
-154 TTPSVLSS
+154 
-162 SPQLEQLE
+162 SPTACSPHLQR
-170 QHLQQND
+170 HLQQKD
-177 RLFRAFV
+177 QLFRAFV
-184 EEIRDYAIFLLDSAG
+184 EEIRDYAIFLLDSTG

-211 LGYSA
+211 LGYSSA
-216 TEIIGE
+216 EIIGN
-222 HFSRFY
+222 HFSCFY
-228 PDEDIASG
+228 PEEDIATG
-236 KPEQEL
+236 KPQQEL

-247 AGQCEDEGWRTT
+247 AGQCEDEGWRRRR
-259 QNGQRFWTNTTLS
+259 NGTRFWANITLS
-272 ALQDSQGEVVGF
+272 ALQDTQGQLVGF
-284 SMIAHDLSNRKAV
+284 SVIAHDLSDRKAV

-313 CNQVMVRAQDESEL
+313 CNQVMVRAQEESEL
-327 LHAICRI
+327 LHEICRI

-345 VALSETEELPQSGET
+345 VALSEAEDATQSGYQHPPQ
-360 RLLEPAAW
+360 PAAF
-368 AGEATDYLKEI
+368 AGEAGEYLQQIQASWKPNRQFKGMTRTCI
-379 QTSWKQNQEFGGM
+379 QTG
-392 TGTCIRTSKCCL
+392 KCCL
-404 IQNIDTDPSFALW
+404 VQNIQTEPSFAPW
-417 RESALKQGLH
+417 RELALNQGLN
-427 STIALPLIGKD
+427 STIALPLIGKN
-438 KTFGCLRI
+438 KTFGSLRI
-446 YSGIVN
+446 YSGTAN
-452 AFDIPEVEL
+452 AFDIAEVEL
-461 LEELA
+461 LGELA

-484 VETALAKSE
+484 AESALAKSE

-507 LVHSGGKIDFINTA
+507 IVHSEGKIDFINTA
-521 GAKLLGAPN
+521 GAKLLGATS
-530 PEALVGLPIMNF
+530 PEALVGLPVLDF
-542 VHPTRRLMVQE
+542 VHPDKRALVEE
-553 RIHQLLTEK
+553 RIEQILTEH
-562 QAVPFM
+562 QAVPFI
-568 EQLFVRMDGTVVPV
+568 EQQFVRVDGTMVPV

-589 GEKNGVV
+589 GEKNGIL
-596 NLLTVARDLSNRKR
+596 NLLTVARDLSDRKR

-632 VFITDSTG
+632 VFITDSNG

-658 EAQQWGYISHLL
+658 EAQQWRYINDLL
-670 GNDVFEGSELA
+670 GDDLFAAEELDR
-681 SLGEIHNLE
+681 LGEIHNLE
-690 RTIVDKNGNHRT
+690 RTIVDKNGNPRT
-702 LLVSVKPLE
+702 LLVSVKQVA

-721 RDITERKQAEEALR
+721 RDISERKQAEEALR

-754 ANLEG
+754 IDLEG
-759 RFLKTNPALQAMLGY
+759 RFLQTNPALQGMLGY
-774 SDAQLRDFTFE
+774 TQAQLHDFTFE
-785 GITHP
+785 SITYP
-790 QDRPI
+790 EDLS
-795 TRQLFQEL
+795 TSRQLFQEL
-803 LAGQLDRYQLEKRY
+803 VAGERDRYQLEKRY
-817 IHARGNWVWVRLSV
+817 IHAQGHCIWVRLSL
-831 SSIRDTQGSLQFAI
+831 SSIRDTQNCWQFAI

-850 ITERKL
+850 ITERKQ

-875 TAELQRTNERLRT
+875 TAELQRINERLRT
-888 EISRREQAQEALIR
+888 EISRREQAQQALIR

-934 ECTIEELN
+934 ECTVEELN
-942 QAGGLPSLFADSSFG
+942 QAGGLPSLFADSTLG
-957 EEVFNLIRQGN
+957 HEVFNLIHQGN

-976 HGRTPRCFVS
+976 RGRTHRSFVL
-986 PLGLEFNSPV
+986 PLGGDRSTV

-1010 ENNKRVG
+1010 ENNQRVG

-1028 KQAEAALRESEEQL
+1028 KQTEAALRESEEQL

-1064 ANQAMLKVFDL
+1064 ANQAMLKVFDMRDW
-1075 EGVDYLGKKDSE
+1075 DYQGKTDAE
-1087 IGESVPF
+1087 IAQLNSF
-1094 YREAFVQCEQTDEEA
+1094 YRDAFLECERSDEEA
-1109 WQYGILSHQE
+1109 WKHGILCHKE
-1119 EVIPRSDGR
+1119 EVIPCYDGSAV
-1128 ELILDT
+1128 ILDT
-1134 LKVPLFHGD
+1134 LKVPLFHSD

-1148 LVVIGRDVTERKQVE
+1148 LVVIGRDITERKQVE

-1179 IIGKTLEGTILSWNT
+1179 IIGKTLDGMILSWNA

-1201 YTPEEVKERSIS
+1201 YTAEEVKGRSIS
-1213 ILVLPDRQ
+1213 ILILPDRQ
-1221 ESELRLLEGIRQGAS
+1221 ESELRLLEGIRQGSS

-1242 VHLKKDGSPIYVSL
+1242 VHLKKEGSPIYVSL

-1308 MDCGGN
+1308 MDIRGN
-1314 TTFVN
+1314 TTFIN

-1329 MGELLGAPLRMIL
+1329 MGELLGAPLTMIL
-1342 GPSFV
+1342 GANFLPEEV
-1347 TPQGGDPNDGGAGGV
+1347 GDPPDGGEDCLAP
-1362 DNGCA
+1362 

-1378 HHGTGVF
+1378 HHGTAVF
-1385 WRHDGSS
+1385 WRKDGTS
-1392 FPVEYISTPIQEQN
+1392 FPVEYITTPIQEQN

-1444 SIRGSLSLLAN
+1444 SIRGSLGLLAN
-1455 GLLESHPEKAGRMLQ
+1455 GLLESYPEKAGRMLQ

-1493 SGKVTMSAQFCNAA
+1493 SGKVTMVEQYCNAA
-1507 DLTIQAADAMRTMAD
+1507 DLTISAADAMRTMAD
-1522 KAGVTITVNPTP
+1522 KAGVTICVNPIP

-1554 AMKFSPEGGT
+1554 ALKFSPEGGQ

-1573 GGSEG
+1573 PGSPD
-1578 FPNSAHPE
+1578 FLDSSIPE
-1586 VLFHIK
+1586 VLFQIK
-1592 DQGRG
+1592 DRGRG
-1597 IPLDKLESIF
+1597 IPRDKLETIF

-1654 YFTLPVET
+1654 YFTLPVERPN
-1662 HSPDPWDRNTDS
+1662 PDSGEKNSDWIRTATQGS
-1674 TESGNLEEAEGKEAG
+1674 GIAVESGDRQEEG
-1689 DRLGEP
+1689 
-1695 LTPEHPGPA
+1695 LTQDHPGP
-1704 QKGPSSNPAIA
+1704 SENNPRAHSPTP
-1715 SPIVEAIAPFQRRS
+1715 SPIVEEIAPLKGRS